1 MEGNMNKVT
10 KVTSGFALSLSF
22 LLGMHAA
29 NAAGFYLKELG
40 TPSSTG
46 MAGVS
51 NVTNNFTADAAWTNP
66 AGMTGLSEDSFIVGA
81 TVLSGKVEFDSDVAT
96 GGGSDGGNAL
106 EPIFIPS
113 LFYTRVLSEK
123 SRFGL
128 SLVASVGGGV
138 DYGDNFVGRYAV
150 QSIELSGLAL
160 TPSYAYQVNDQLSI
174 GVGLSF
180 LQSKLD
186 QEVAINTL
194 LVADDGKATFDD
206 LDDEGYQGILGLT
219 YQASKKT
226 LIGVVYRSE
235 SSIEL
240 EGKLKVEG
248 TAIPIANQDVKIE
261 WDNPQTL
268 EMGIQHRMTDAKTL
282 FLNLGW
288 QEWSAFSENKLSV
301 KNTGIVDVTDRNW
314 DDTWL
319 AGVAYAQKLDGGETF
334 KLGLAYE
341 SSPVK
346 DKYRT
351 FDFPVD
357 EMWRM
362 SAGYSWE
369 GGNKFDYAIG
379 ATLTRVGEAAIDQ
392 SAQGVQAAGDF
403 DKYLL
408 LSVGGTL
415 RYLF

>member
-1 MEGNMNKVT
+1 MN
-10 KVTSGFALSLSF
+10 ARIR
-22 LLGMHAA
+22 
-29 NAAGFYLKELG
+29 
-40 TPSSTG
+40 

-81 TVLSGKVEFDSDVAT
+81 TVLFGKVEFDSDVAT
-96 GGGSDGGNAL
+96 GGGSDGGNAA

-138 DYGDNFVGRYAV
+138 DYGDDFVGRYVV
-150 QSIELSGLAL
+150 QSVELSGLAL
-160 TPSYAYQVNDQLSI
+160 TPSYGYQVNDKLSI

-180 LQSKLD
+180 LQTKLD
-186 QEVAINTL
+186 QEVAINTQ
-194 LVADDGKATFDD
+194 LVADDGKATFDE
-206 LDDEGYQGILGLT
+206 LDDEGFQGILGLT

-226 LIGVVYRSE
+226 MIGVVYRSE

-248 TAIPIANQDVKIE
+248 TAIPIPNQDLKIK

-268 EMGIQHRMTDAKTL
+268 EMGIQHRLSDAKTL
-282 FLNLGW
+282 FVNLGW
-288 QEWSAFSENKLSV
+288 QDWSAFSENKLSV
-301 KNTGIVDVTDRNW
+301 KNTGISDVTDRNW

-319 AGVAYAQKLDGGETF
+319 AGIAYTQELGGGKRY

-357 EMWRM
+357 EMWRL
-362 SAGYSWE
+362 STGYSWE
-369 GGNKFDYAIG
+369 GGNKSDYAIG
-379 ATLTRVGEAAIDQ
+379 ATLTRVGESAIDQ
-392 SAQGVQAAGDF
+392 TAQGVRAAGDF

-408 LSVGGTL
+408 LSVGGTW

>member
-1 MEGNMNKVT
+1 MKLLMRSTTGIV
-10 KVTSGFALSLSF
+10 FSL
-22 LLGMHAA
+22 LLGMQGAH
-29 NAAGFYLKELG
+29 AAGFYLSELG

-51 NVTNNFTADAAWTNP
+51 NVTNNFSADAAWTNP
-66 AGMTGLSEDSFIVGA
+66 AGMTGLSEDSFVVGA

-96 GGGSDGGNAL
+96 GGGSDGGNAA

-138 DYGDNFVGRYAV
+138 DYGDDFVGRYVV
-150 QSIELSGLAL
+150 QSVELAGLAL
-160 TPSYAYQVNDQLSI
+160 TPSYGYQVSDKLSI

-194 LVADDGKATFDD
+194 PPGADDGKATFDE
-206 LDDEGYQGILGLT
+206 LDDEGFQGILGLT

-226 LIGVVYRSE
+226 LIGAVYRTE

-240 EGKLKVEG
+240 EGELKVEG
-248 TAIPIANQDVKIE
+248 TANPIPNQDLKIE

-268 EMGIQHRMTDAKTL
+268 EMGIQHKLSDAKAL
-282 FLNLGW
+282 FVNLGW
-288 QEWSAFSENKLSV
+288 QDWSAFSENKLSV
-301 KNTGIVDVTDRNW
+301 KNTGISDVTDRNW

-319 AGVAYAQKLDGGETF
+319 AGVAYAQKLDDGETF

-369 GGNKFDYAIG
+369 GGNKSSYAIG

-392 SAQGVQAAGDF
+392 TAQGVRAAGDF

-408 LSVGGTL
+408 LSVGGTW

>member
-1 MEGNMNKVT
+1 LKFPMRSTTGIV
-10 KVTSGFALSLSF
+10 FSL
-22 LLGMHAA
+22 LLGMQGAQ
-29 NAAGFYLKELG
+29 AAGFYLNELG

-66 AGMTGLSEDSFIVGA
+66 AGMTGLSEDSLVVGA

-96 GGGSDGGNAL
+96 GGGSDGGNAS
-106 EPIFIPS
+106 EPVFIPS

-128 SLVASVGGGV
+128 SLVASIGGGV
-138 DYGDNFVGRYAV
+138 DYGDDFVGRYAV
-150 QSIELSGLAL
+150 QSVELSGLAL
-160 TPSYAYQVNDQLSI
+160 TPSYAYRVNDQLSI

-180 LQSKLD
+180 LQTKLD

-194 LVADDGKATFDD
+194 LVADDGKATFDE
-206 LDDEGYQGILGLT
+206 LEDEGFQGIFGLT
-219 YQASKKT
+219 YQASAST
-226 LIGVVYRSE
+226 MIGLVYRTE
-235 SSIEL
+235 SSVEL
-240 EGKLKVEG
+240 EGDLKVEG
-248 TAIPIANQDVKIE
+248 TAIPIANQDLKIE

-268 EMGIQHRMTDAKTL
+268 EMGVQHQLSDAKTL
-282 FLNLGW
+282 FVNLGW
-288 QEWSAFSENKLSV
+288 QDWSAFSENKLSV
-301 KNTGIVDVTDRNW
+301 KNTGISDVSDRNW

-319 AGVAYAQKLDGGETF
+319 AGVAYAQKLDDGETF

-369 GGNKFDYAIG
+369 GGNKSSYAIG
-379 ATLTRVGEAAIDQ
+379 ATLTRVGDAAIDQ
-392 SAQGVQAAGDF
+392 TEQGVQAAGDF

-408 LSVGGTL
+408 LSVGGTW

>member
-1 MEGNMNKVT
+1 M
-10 KVTSGFALSLSF
+10 
-22 LLGMHAA
+22 
-29 NAAGFYLKELG
+29 
-40 TPSSTG
+40 
-46 MAGVS
+46 
-51 NVTNNFTADAAWTNP
+51 
-66 AGMTGLSEDSFIVGA
+66 
-81 TVLSGKVEFDSDVAT
+81 SD
-96 GGGSDGGNAL
+96 
-106 EPIFIPS
+106 
-113 LFYTRVLSEK
+113 K
-123 SRFGL
+123 
-128 SLVASVGGGV
+128 
-138 DYGDNFVGRYAV
+138 
-150 QSIELSGLAL
+150 
-160 TPSYAYQVNDQLSI
+160 LSI

-186 QEVAINTL
+186 QEVAINAL
-194 LVADDGKATFDD
+194 PPGADDGKATFDE
-206 LDDEGYQGILGLT
+206 LDDEGFQGILGLT
-219 YQASKKT
+219 YQASKQT
-226 LIGVVYRSE
+226 MIGVVYRTE

-240 EGKLKVEG
+240 EGDLKVEG
-248 TAIPIANQDVKIE
+248 TAVPIANQDLKIE

-268 EMGIQHRMTDAKTL
+268 EMGIQHKLSDAKAL
-282 FLNLGW
+282 FVNLGW
-288 QEWSAFSENKLSV
+288 QDWSAFSENKLSV
-301 KNTGIVDVTDRNW
+301 KNTGISDVTDRNW

-319 AGVAYAQKLDGGETF
+319 AGVAYAQKLDDGETF

-369 GGNKFDYAIG
+369 GDNKSSYAIG

-392 SAQGVQAAGDF
+392 TAQGVQAAGDF

-408 LSVGGTL
+408 LSVGGTW

>member
-1 MEGNMNKVT
+1 MKVRMRIFA
-10 KVTSGFALSLSF
+10 GFVFSL
-22 LLGMHAA
+22 LLGTQVA
-29 NAAGFYLKELG
+29 NAAGFYLSELG

-51 NVTNNFTADAAWTNP
+51 NVTNNFSADAAWTNP
-66 AGMTGLSEDSFIVGA
+66 AGMTGMTEDSIIVGA
-81 TVLSGKVEFDSDVAT
+81 TVLFGKVEFDSDVAT
-96 GGGSDGGNAL
+96 GGGSDGGNAA
-106 EPIFIPS
+106 EPVFIPS

-128 SLVASVGGGV
+128 SLVAAVGGGV
-138 DYGDNFVGRYAV
+138 DYGDNFVGRYVV
-150 QSIELSGLAL
+150 QSVELSGLAL

-180 LQSKLD
+180 LQTKLD
-186 QEVAINTL
+186 QEIAINTL

-235 SSIEL
+235 ASIEL

-248 TAIPIANQDVKIE
+248 TAIPIANQGLKIE
-261 WDNPQTL
+261 LDNPQTL
-268 EMGIQHRMTDAKTL
+268 EMGIQHRLSDAKTL
-282 FLNLGW
+282 FVNLGW
-288 QEWSAFSENKLSV
+288 QDWSAFSENKLSV
-301 KNTGIVDVTDRNW
+301 KNTGISDVTDRNW

-319 AGVAYAQKLDGGETF
+319 AGIAYAQKLDGG
-334 KLGLAYE
+334 KHYNLGLAYE

-346 DKYRT
+346 DKHRT

-357 EMWRM
+357 EMWRL
-362 SAGYSWE
+362 SAGYSWQ
-369 GGNKFDYAIG
+369 GANQSDYAIG

-392 SAQGVQAAGDF
+392 TAQRVQAAGDF

-415 RYLF
+415 RYRF